1 MDIFEKEKL
10 LEDDTKDF
18 GSASYLRCI
27 LHTDAKVKFLS
38 KKSILMKTCQN
49 TNFNFRT
56 SNSILILSFDPNWI
70 NRQKIDSCPSVYAP
84 LFLCVTE
91 EKKKTSDSA
100 AEEWFSIRDHPFSLS
115 ILYCGE
121 IYFK

>member
-1 MDIFEKEKL
+1 MGGPKRHKNDAIMDIFEKEKL

-56 SNSILILSFDPNWI
+56 SNSILILSFDPN
-70 NRQKIDSCPSVYAP
+70 
-84 LFLCVTE
+84 
-91 EKKKTSDSA
+91 
-100 AEEWFSIRDHPFSLS
+100 
-115 ILYCGE
+115 
-121 IYFK
+121 